1 MIFSCWFVEHAN
13 IDSRFFLEEEE
24 GVFRI
29 SSGNPTKAGER
40 VYISM
45 GNKPNSQLLLSYGFV
60 LAQNQYDTVPI
71 SMFLNEEDPFRD
83 VKAKIL
89 ASKGILGAEIV
100 AR

>member
-1 MIFSCWFVEHAN
+1 M
-13 IDSRFFLEEEE
+13 
-24 GVFRI
+24 FRI
-29 SSGNPTKAGER
+29 SRGNPTKAGER

-89 ASKGILGAEIV
+89 TSKGISGHCQEWLLNLLAANIL
-100 AR
+100 RQPLIIYY